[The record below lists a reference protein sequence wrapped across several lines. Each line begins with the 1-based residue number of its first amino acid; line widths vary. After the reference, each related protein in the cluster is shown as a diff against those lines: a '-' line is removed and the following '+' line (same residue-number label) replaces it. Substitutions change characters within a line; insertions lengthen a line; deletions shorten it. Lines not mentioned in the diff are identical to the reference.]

1 MMAAF
6 VYIMCTITSTICA
19 VLLLREYRRT
29 ASRVLLWCGLAFVG
43 FTVSNALVFT
53 DVFLVPTINLATVR
67 ALANWMA
74 TTVLV
79 VALVWDFE

>member
-1 MMAAF
+1 MAAF
-6 VYIMCTITSTICA
+6 VYIMCTVTSAICA
-19 VLLLREYRRT
+19 VLLLRDYRRT

-53 DVFLVPTINLATVR
+53 DFVLVPTMNLAPVR
-67 ALANWMA
+67 AITNWMA

-79 VALVWDFE
+79 VALVWDLE